1 MQASA
6 DRLGVQLDVLQAST
20 ISDFDAVFER
30 IAHLQDGALA
40 IGADAFFTSHLQE
53 LANLAFRRAVP
64 AAYQFREF
72 AAAGGLFSYGA
83 SLTDTFR
90 LAGNYAGRIIK
101 GDKAADLPV
110 QQATKVEL
118 TINLKT
124 AKALGLTLP
133 LPLLGRADEVIE

>member
-6 DRLGVQLDVLQAST
+6 DKTWST
-20 ISDFDAVFER
+20 IGPPASEYHSDFDAVFEH

-53 LANLAFRRAVP
+53 LANLALRRAVP

-90 LAGNYAGRIIK
+90 FAGMMRAELSKAIK
-101 GDKAADLPV
+101 LDLPV

-118 TINLKT
+118 TDQPQN
-124 AKALGLTLP
+124 G
-133 LPLLGRADEVIE
+133 